1 MEMRLKTCTIRNWR
15 AGDAAQLALYAN
27 NHNVWRM
34 LRDAF
39 PHPYTLNDARSFIRF
54 ANFGSPVTH
63 FALEV
68 EGAAA
73 GSIGLVLKT
82 DVYRKTAELGYWL
95 GEPFWGRGIATEAVS
110 ALTEYAFSTYDL
122 VRIFAGVFEG
132 NAASMR
138 VLEKAGYT
146 QEARLRKNAFKEG
159 RIIDELIYAR
169 TL

>member
-1 MEMRLKTCTIRNWR
+1 MEIKLKTCTIRDWR
-15 AGDAAQLALYAN
+15 VGDAGHLVRYAN
-27 NHNVWRM
+27 NLNVWRT

-39 PHPYTLNDARSFIRF
+39 PHPYTLNDARNFIRF

-63 FALEV
+63 FAIEV
-68 EGAAA
+68 ESVAV

-95 GEPFWGRGIATEAVS
+95 GEPFWGRGIATEAVT
-110 ALTEYAFSTYDL
+110 ALTDFAFSNFDL
-122 VRIFAGVFEG
+122 VRIFAGVFDG

-138 VLEKAGYT
+138 VLEKAGYS
-146 QEARLRKNAFKEG
+146 QEARLHKNAVKEG

-169 TL
+169 VV